1 MLVSAELNGTVIHM
15 SVFRKWWL
23 SHSHT
28 ITVSPLSLLQPV
40 PTTAWSVALTLVCSH
55 PSVPTSLVPYRSRG
69 GGSCPVCEGKVC
81 VT

>member
-1 MLVSAELNGTVIHM
+1 MLVSAELTSTVIHM
-15 SVFRKWWL
+15 SVFRKRWL

-40 PTTAWSVALTLVCSH
+40 LTALQLQSVVTSVSPLVWY
-55 PSVPTSLVPYRSRG
+55 PSAV
-69 GGSCPVCEGKVC
+69 EGEVHVLCVIESKDC